1 MLHKSIEVQAS
12 CPPHPDTSFPL
23 PPHES
28 GSQSPLVMA
37 EQEVAQAIR
46 SFPSGSVGGPDGL
59 LPQHL
64 KDLTSN
70 STGFGGKM
78 LLEALTS
85 FTNLV
90 LSGNTPVEMQ
100 PLFFGEILTAL
111 KKKEGGVRFITVG
124 CTL

>member
-1 MLHKSIEVQAS
+1 M
-12 CPPHPDTSFPL
+12 
-23 PPHES
+23 
-28 GSQSPLVMA
+28 
-37 EQEVAQAIR
+37 AQAIR

-70 STGFGGKM
+70 SAGFGGKM

-111 KKKEGGVRFITVG
+111 KKKEGSVRSIAVG